1 MTKTEFSKEQAVQL
15 PFYNGIWEAL
25 TLDSLIL
32 KIGFHYPEYSTMYE
46 Q

>member
-15 PFYNGIWEAL
+15 PFYKDIWEV
-25 TLDSLIL
+25 LDSLIL
-32 KIGFHYPEYSTMYE
+32 KIRFHYPEYSTMYE